1 MKKTL
6 LLISF
11 IIFSSF
17 NVFAQ
22 KQKDSKSSEV
32 IISKDFKNKL
42 DPIKSNFNRINSI
55 KIWTKIKEIE
65 TDDSTEGGFINY
77 YFLNDKLEKIVVRKF
92 GESGQYLAEY
102 YLLNNKLS
110 FVFEKNLRYNVPYY
124 LKEFNYDDSEII
136 EDRYYYSN
144 NKLINYKSN
153 QDDGAPFSDIFIKS
167 EEKRVLK
174 ELNQLLK
181 NSSLAKK
188 ITKLKVKIL
197 WTNLMR

>member
-22 KQKDSKSSEV
+22 KQKDYKSSEV
-32 IISKDFKNKL
+32 IISKDFENKL

-55 KIWTKIKEIE
+55 KIWSKIKEVE

-102 YLLNNKLS
+102 YLLNDK
-110 FVFEKNLRYNVPYY
+110 
-124 LKEFNYDDSEII
+124 
-136 EDRYYYSN
+136 
-144 NKLINYKSN
+144 
-153 QDDGAPFSDIFIKS
+153 
-167 EEKRVLK
+167 
-174 ELNQLLK
+174 
-181 NSSLAKK
+181 
-188 ITKLKVKIL
+188 
-197 WTNLMR
+197 

>member
-22 KQKDSKSSEV
+22 KQKDYKSSEV
-32 IISKDFKNKL
+32 IISKDFENKL

-55 KIWTKIKEIE
+55 KIWSKIKEVE

-77 YFLNDKLEKIVVRKF
+77 YFLNDKLEKIIVRKF

-102 YLLNNKLS
+102 YLLNDKLS
-110 FVFEKNLRYNVPYY
+110 FVFEQDTTYNFPLYW
-124 LKEFNYDDSEII
+124 KEFDDKKSIIEESRYYFEDRKLIHFIGKSKNYKTESKDTLDEFDEII
-136 EDRYYYSN
+136 KMEN
-144 NKLINYKSN
+144 NYK
-153 QDDGAPFSDIFIKS
+153 
-167 EEKRVLK
+167 
-174 ELNQLLK
+174 
-181 NSSLAKK
+181 
-188 ITKLKVKIL
+188 
-197 WTNLMR
+197 

>member
-32 IISKDFKNKL
+32 IISKDFENKL

-55 KIWTKIKEIE
+55 KIWSKIKEVE
-65 TDDSTEGGFINY
+65 TDDSTEGGIINY
-77 YFLNDKLEKIVVRKF
+77 YFLNDKLEKIIVRKF

-102 YLLNNKLS
+102 YLLNDKLS
-110 FVFEKNLRYNVPYY
+110 FVFEQNTNYNAPLYW
-124 LKEFNYDDSEII
+124 KEFDDKKSIIEESRYYFEDRKLIHFIGKSKNYKTESKDTLDEFDEII
-136 EDRYYYSN
+136 KKE
-144 NKLINYKSN
+144 KSN
-153 QDDGAPFSDIFIKS
+153 
-167 EEKRVLK
+167 
-174 ELNQLLK
+174 
-181 NSSLAKK
+181 
-188 ITKLKVKIL
+188 
-197 WTNLMR
+197 

>member
-1 MKKTL
+1 MKKIVFFFVLVT
-6 LLISF
+6 
-11 IIFSSF
+11 FSVITS
-17 NVFAQ
+17 FAQ
-22 KQKDSKSSEV
+22 KNDKVKSEE
-32 IISKDFKNKL
+32 
-42 DPIKSNFNRINSI
+42 IKTIKANFSRINSI
-55 KIWTKIKEIE
+55 KNWTKIKEVE

-77 YFLNDKLEKIVVRKF
+77 YFLNDKLEKIVVQKF

-124 LKEFNYDDSEII
+124 LKEFNYNDSEII

-153 QDDGAPFSDIFIKS
+153 QDDGVPFSDSFIKN

-188 ITKLKVKIL
+188 ITK
-197 WTNLMR
+197 